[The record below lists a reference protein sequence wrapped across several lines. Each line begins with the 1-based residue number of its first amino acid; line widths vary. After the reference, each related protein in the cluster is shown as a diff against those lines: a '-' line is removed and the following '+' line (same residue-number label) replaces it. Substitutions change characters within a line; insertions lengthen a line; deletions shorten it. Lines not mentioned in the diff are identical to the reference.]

1 MGYQDAHIIDIRIF
15 GRENPEGK
23 INLRVND
30 RPFSIKKDQL
40 HKIIR
45 KLDGVPVPERIKT
58 AARQV
63 IVSNFR

>member
-30 RPFSIKKDQL
+30 RPFSIKKGPTTQNY
-40 HKIIR
+40 K
-45 KLDGVPVPERIKT
+45 KT
-58 AARQV
+58 RWCAR
-63 IVSNFR
+63 SRTDKNCSTSSDC